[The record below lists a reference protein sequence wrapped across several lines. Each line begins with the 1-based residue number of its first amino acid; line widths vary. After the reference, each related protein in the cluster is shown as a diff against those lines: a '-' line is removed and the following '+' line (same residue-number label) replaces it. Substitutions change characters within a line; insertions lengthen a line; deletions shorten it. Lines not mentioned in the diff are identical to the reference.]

1 MVSDT
6 PLIDFVLAHW
16 KLAVAT
22 LIVCEGFSL
31 CLIAR
36 FWLTNPKISVVRK
49 LAWSVILLVPVVG
62 WLFFA
67 AFCPAPSR
75 DEHGGHIEHGSA
87 AWGGTFGPGDHHF

>member
-6 PLIDFVLAHW
+6 PLIDFLLAHW
-16 KLAVAT
+16 KLAVAL

-36 FWLTNPKISVVRK
+36 LWLTRRKMGVVRK
-49 LAWSVILLVPVVG
+49 LAWSLVLLLPVVG

-67 AFCPAPSR
+67 AFCPAPGR
-75 DEHGGHIEHGSA
+75 DEHGGHVEHGSA
-87 AWGGTFGPGDHHF
+87 AWGGDFGLGSHHF